1 MTQYTKPTVLPAW
14 GESAGG
20 ADVLQPTNA
29 EIQAGWPLSNVPP
42 SRKRFNWILKYLAQG
57 VRYMMQMGIPVWD
70 ATEDYP
76 VNARVMGSDGK
87 TYKAILTSTN
97 QNPVSAPTYWTRWGF
112 TLAEIAAEQATPA
125 QFDNTT
131 KTATTAFVK
140 RQGLQFSTYTDLAAS
155 RSLSAAD
162 IGCVLMNGGAN
173 TLTIPTPNSL
183 GLPPGAAVLVT
194 SYSGNCTV
202 AFSGSTYAYGA
213 GGLSANLII
222 QPGEFLILTAQT
234 SGTAWAAGGTANMG
248 NLASFTASKNSN
260 GYQKLPGGLIIQ
272 WGAVSGYN
280 TGAVGAITTW
290 SGSFPMA
297 FPNACLSVTLNA
309 GEVAGTYETLEHTY
323 SAFGWNTTTLSVGVE
338 RQQGGSSG
346 TSDIFNVRYIA
357 IGY

>member
-57 VRYMMQMGIPVWD
+57 VRYMMQMGIPAWD

-112 TLAEIAAEQATPA
+112 TLAEYDAEGTTPA
-125 QFDNTT
+125 QFDNSVKRASTAFVQRALGSWASARGLSSATT
-131 KTATTAFVK
+131 LTNADFGTQIQCAASAAYTITMMSTTGVPVGAAFRVCNLSGSNITLQAVGSDKIVSPVDGTNTATTFVIPTGTDAFVIC
-140 RQGLQFSTYTDLAAS
+140 T
-155 RSLSAAD
+155 
-162 IGCVLMNGGAN
+162 AN
-173 TLTIPTPNSL
+173 NQW
-183 GLPPGAAVLVT
+183 GV
-194 SYSGNCTV
+194 Y
-202 AFSGSTYAYGA
+202 
-213 GGLSANLII
+213 
-222 QPGEFLILTAQT
+222 
-234 SGTAWAAGGTANMG
+234 GTATLAGSP
-248 NLASFTASKNSN
+248 LFASSKSAS

-272 WGAVSGYN
+272 WGQISAANGTGVTVSLP
-280 TGAVGAITTW
+280 I
-290 SGSFPMA
+290 A
-297 FPNACLSVTLNA
+297 FPNGALAMTASHN
-309 GEVAGTYETLEHTY
+309 G
-323 SAFGWNTTTLSVGVE
+323 
-338 RQQGGSSG
+338 GGSS
-346 TSDIFNVRYIA
+346 TSAVTAVSLTTTTAYLNNFNAGAVIPHFYIA